1 MPEGERGAA
10 AATGESSTTL
20 LVGLAA
26 GNDGQAISVP

>member
-20 LVGLAA
+20 LVRLRALAHA
-26 GNDGQAISVP
+26 GDLRS